1 MATVTDTEKPP
12 PGCELAF
19 ERFDAAI
26 EDALEDRPER
36 YPNGS
41 VFLGADLAGL
51 GRALAEHA
59 REGRTVVLVYP
70 DGAERIIESREPP
83 PPGAGAA

>member
-1 MATVTDTEKPP
+1 MATVSNKQRT
-12 PGCELAF
+12 PGSVLAS

-26 EDALEDRPER
+26 EDAIEERPER

-41 VFLGADLAGL
+41 AFVGADMPGL
-51 GRALAEHA
+51 GQVLARNA

-70 DGAERIIESREPP
+70 DGAERIIEPREPP
-83 PPGAGAA
+83 SAANAA

>member
-1 MATVTDTEKPP
+1 MATVTDTEKRP
-12 PGCELAF
+12 PGCELAS

-26 EDALEDRPER
+26 EDAIEERPER

-41 VFLGADLAGL
+41 VFIGADLPGL
-51 GRALAEHA
+51 GESLARNA

-70 DGAERIIESREPP
+70 DGAERIIESHEPP
-83 PPGAGAA
+83 PPGTGTA